1 MNNLEEILKEEKH
14 KYLVRFKGKNE
25 ESNFEAMN
33 IIELTYEE
41 LDVHSIIDKLEEGE
55 DFNIEVVFIDDIKL
69 LI

>member
-1 MNNLEEILKEEKH
+1 MSNLEEILKEEKH
-14 KYLVRFKGKNE
+14 KYLIRFKGKNE

-41 LDVHSIIDKLEEGE
+41 LDVHSIIDKLEEEE

>member
-1 MNNLEEILKEEKH
+1 MSNLEEILKEEKH
-14 KYLVRFKGKNE
+14 KYLIRFKGKNE
-25 ESNFEAMN
+25 ESNFETMN

-41 LDVHSIIDKLEEGE
+41 LDVHSIIDKLEEEE

>member
-1 MNNLEEILKEEKH
+1 MSNLEEILKEEKH
-14 KYLVRFKGKNE
+14 KYLIRFKGKNE

-41 LDVHSIIDKLEEGE
+41 LDVHNIIDKLEEEE

>member
-1 MNNLEEILKEEKH
+1 
-14 KYLVRFKGKNE
+14 
-25 ESNFEAMN
+25 MN

-41 LDVHSIIDKLEEGE
+41 LDVHNIIDKLEEEE